1 MAAVKIFGS
10 PTSAEVARVLTC
22 LFEKDVEFQLIRVDT
37 YRGPKRMPEYLKLQP
52 RGEALTFEDGKVTL
66 VESRKICRHVAERYA
81 DQGYKELLGA
91 GALERAAIEQWLQ
104 TEEHSFDPPCSDL
117 VFSLAFDPNLDE
129 EWVNSNSNKKELDKV
144 LDIYE
149 QRLSENQYLAGNKF
163 TLADLSHLP
172 NTQRLATDRRS
183 KSLIERRRNVNRWW
197 REISRRASWL
207 KVVAMQQ
214 EPPPMV

>member
-1 MAAVKIFGS
+1 MASVKIFGS

-37 YRGPKRMPEYLKLQP
+37 YRGPQRMPEYLKLQP
-52 RGEALTFEDGKVTL
+52 RGEALTFEDGKLTL
-66 VESRKICRHVAERYA
+66 VESRKICRHIAENYPE
-81 DQGYKELLGA
+81 QGYKDLLGA
-91 GALERAAIEQWLQ
+91 GALERATIEQWLQ

-117 VFSLAFDPNLDE
+117 VFSLAFNPKLDE
-129 EWVNSNSNKKELDKV
+129 EWVKNNNSKKELDKV

-149 QRLSENQYLAGNKF
+149 QRLKETRYLAGDKF

-172 NTQRLATDRRS
+172 NTQRLASDKRCKALFEKRS
-183 KSLIERRRNVNRWW
+183 NVNRWW
-197 REISRRASWL
+197 GEISRRASWQ

>member
-1 MAAVKIFGS
+1 MANIKIFGS
-10 PTSAEVARVLTC
+10 PTSSEVARVLTC

-66 VESRKICRHVAERYA
+66 VESRKICRHIAQHYAE
-81 DQGYKELLGA
+81 QGYKNLIGT

-104 TEEHSFDPPCSDL
+104 TEEHSFDPPCSNL
-117 VFSLAFDPNLDE
+117 VFSLACNPNLDE
-129 EWVNSNSNKKELDKV
+129 QWVENNSSKKELEKV
-144 LDIYE
+144 LDIYD
-149 QRLSENQYLAGNKF
+149 QRLQEYRYLAGDVF

-172 NTQRLATDRRS
+172 NTQRL
-183 KSLIERRRNVNRWW
+183 KSDSRCKALIDTRVNVKRWW
-197 REISRRASWL
+197 GEISRRASWQ

-214 EPPPMV
+214 EPPPKI